1 RRSVPSPIT
10 CSCPT
15 SSSRLR
21 GRMRVERGAR
31 DESCCNRFASNMS
44 IGASGVALFGVE
56 VTGFLFELL
65 EQVDQLLAG
74 GHADLVH
81 GLEHFF
87 QLVDASEELLQVG
100 RVTAVPSPG
109 SVQVNDV
116 VWHEERLLQL
126 IPAKGRVPVPPE
138 LAGATYRSQLQGVA
152 VRAAIPATGTRRAG
166 RGQRRRASRHRQTRS
181 CHGGAGR
188 GAGTRPGGRP
198 QSRRR

>member
-1 RRSVPSPIT
+1 ATKAARVVLATMRARVVFPAPGGPQRIRDERRSASIALRRSVPSPIT

-21 GRMRVERGAR
+21 GRMRVESGAR

-87 QLVDASEELLQVG
+87 QLVHASEEILQVG

-116 VWHEERLLQL
+116 VWHEERLL
-126 IPAKGRVPVPPE
+126 
-138 LAGATYRSQLQGVA
+138 
-152 VRAAIPATGTRRAG
+152 
-166 RGQRRRASRHRQTRS
+166 
-181 CHGGAGR
+181 
-188 GAGTRPGGRP
+188 
-198 QSRRR
+198 